1 LNKKS
6 EIRKQIQLLKKQ
18 YNAEELKEM
27 SRNAIQRIEAHP
39 SFLSAKTV
47 LLYSSLADEVDTKSL
62 ISKYAAKKTILL
74 PTVVGDDLELH
85 VYHAESETKK
95 GVFGIEESEGPLFTD
110 YATID
115 LAVIPGMAFDRNGN
129 RLGRGKGYYD
139 RLLPQLNGKKIG
151 VCFSFQLLDSIPCE
165 KHDIPMDEIITT

>member
-1 LNKKS
+1 M
-6 EIRKQIQLLKKQ
+6 LKKQ

-47 LLYSSLADEVDTKSL
+47 LLYNSLADEVDTKPL

-74 PTVVGDDLELH
+74 PTVVGDHLELH

-110 YATID
+110 YAAIN

-139 RLLPQLNGKKIG
+139 RLLPKLNGKKIG

>member
-1 LNKKS
+1 MNIKT
-6 EIRKQIQLLKKQ
+6 EIRKQIRLLKKQ

-47 LLYSSLADEVDTKSL
+47 LLYSSLADEVDTKPL

-95 GVFGIEESEGPLFTD
+95 GVFGIEESKGPLFTD

-139 RLLPQLNGKKIG
+139 RLLPKLNGKKIG
-151 VCFSFQLLDSIPCE
+151 VCFSFQFLDSIPCE

>member
-1 LNKKS
+1 MNIKT
-6 EIRKQIQLLKKQ
+6 EIRKQIRLLKKQ

-47 LLYSSLADEVDTKSL
+47 LLYSSLADEVDTKPL

-95 GVFGIEESEGPLFTD
+95 GVFGIEESKGPLFTD

-139 RLLPQLNGKKIG
+139 RLLPKLNGKKIG
-151 VCFSFQLLDSIPCE
+151 VCFSFQILDSIPCE

>member
-1 LNKKS
+1 MNKKS
-6 EIRKQIQLLKKQ
+6 EIRKQIRLLKKQ

-47 LLYSSLADEVDTKSL
+47 LLYSSLADEVDTKPL

-95 GVFGIEESEGPLFTD
+95 GVFGIEESKGPLFTN
-110 YATID
+110 YAAID
-115 LAVIPGMAFDRNGN
+115 LAVIPGMAFDKNGN

-139 RLLPQLNGKKIG
+139 RLLPKLNGKKIG
-151 VCFSFQLLDSIPCE
+151 VCFSFQFLDSIPSE

>member
-1 LNKKS
+1 MNKKA
-6 EIRKQIQLLKKQ
+6 EIRKQIRLLKKQ

-27 SRNAIQRIEAHP
+27 SQNAIQRIEAHP

-47 LLYSSLADEVDTKSL
+47 LLYSSLADEVDTKPL

-85 VYHAESETKK
+85 VYHEESETKK
-95 GVFGIEESEGPLFTD
+95 GVFSIEESEGPLFTD

-139 RLLPQLNGKKIG
+139 RLLPKLNGKKIG
-151 VCFSFQLLDSIPCE
+151 VCFSFQFLDSIPCE